1 MNVMR
6 RPGQG
11 DPSKLMSSGQQR
23 IDDSLQSFVSGLG
36 TWKDPTVHLKFYLK
50 LLNRDEVENAFR
62 GDWIA
67 RKIVMAPA
75 EDATREW
82 RAWQANG
89 DQIELIEEEE
99 RTHNIQKKTREAIFK
114 ARLYGGAGMVIGVDD
129 GKDVIEPLDLDSVKK
144 GDLKFVVVMNR
155 YELAAGPRIYNVNS
169 PVVHLPGIL
178 HRADADVWLLRRAWR
193 HVSE

>member
-1 MNVMR
+1 MNAPLN
-6 RPGQG
+6 RPGFADAPTLDAIPRG
-11 DPSKLMSSGQQR
+11 HFAETRAGAWHVVDGNVRRGQQR

-36 TWKDPTVHLKFYLK
+36 TWKDPTVQLKFYLK

-82 RAWQANG
+82 RSWQASQE
-89 DQIELIEEEE
+89 QIEAIEEEE

-129 GKDVIEPLDLDSVKK
+129 GKDVIEPLDLDRVKR

-155 YELAAGPRIYNVNS
+155 YELAA
-169 PVVHLPGIL
+169 
-178 HRADADVWLLRRAWR
+178 
-193 HVSE
+193 